1 MKKEDAHALSF
12 TGKVLD
18 LKYRLRSKAYSKYLR
33 VRSKKKIGAGQG
45 PIILCYPEMPEFYHI
60 IWTIADCLGATITN
74 DPSTKAD
81 VILHFEDTTIRANDP
96 ILDELHKSKRVL
108 NYNARDISKRRVE
121 NVFQEVFGYGMSI
134 DPETHLGLCVRKS
147 NDNARHDG
155 KVIQCPTPREEGY
168 IYQNLVNNQKGKWA
182 IDIRV
187 PIIKGTMPVAWRK
200 HKAINDRFDNLKWA
214 DMIDPEVE
222 YTKEEREKI
231 LAFAEKF
238 GFECGELDVIRDF
251 ESGMIYIIDANNTPA
266 SLHPAEQV
274 SWKDYHMIVHKLA
287 ERFEEAFLK
296 K

>member
-1 MKKEDAHALSF
+1 
-12 TGKVLD
+12 
-18 LKYRLRSKAYSKYLR
+18 
-33 VRSKKKIGAGQG
+33 
-45 PIILCYPEMPEFYHI
+45 MPEFYHI

-96 ILDELHKSKRVL
+96 ILDELHKSKHVL

-134 DPETHLGLCVRKS
+134 DPETHHGLCVRKS

-168 IYQNLVNNQKGKWA
+168 IYQNLVNNQKGKWT

-274 SWKDYHMIVHKLA
+274 SWKDYHRIVHKLA